1 MPPVQEQDWLA
12 LEQRTGDVLQQG
24 KHGYP
29 KVQRDLSNLLQAS
42 QSAQA
47 RTSRLRSQEEQA
59 AATRLL
65 AIQGLNAGR
74 CVLPGS
80 QLPVWF
86 ST

>member
-1 MPPVQEQDWLA
+1 MPVIEQDWLN
-12 LEQRTGDVLQQG
+12 LEHQTGDLLSQG

-29 KVQRDLSNLLQAS
+29 KVQRDLSSLLHVS

-65 AIQGLNAGR
+65 AIQGLNGGR
-74 CVLPGS
+74 
-80 QLPVWF
+80 
-86 ST
+86 